1 MTDVWRVSASIIFM
15 VWTTK
20 KFRLAD
26 CQAVS
31 IWTLCSDWSRTEWFK
46 AGSCV
51 FMSRT
56 GWSCGWMMLSGGSSS
71 PSYCWSSCFCGG
83 RLLTTKGKHAD
94 DLIVFLPNPSQL
106 SCSRS
111 SKAASW
117 PHTCALCVG
126 MRSHRLSMTR
136 TMRRLKSS
144 WCLQTS
150 VSHTLLSVCMSWGFS
165 VGRCYCI
172 VSKLC
177 WVN

>member
-1 MTDVWRVSASIIFM
+1 MACFSLHYFHGLDNEEVPVS
-15 VWTTK
+15 
-20 KFRLAD
+20 RLSGGE
-26 CQAVS
+26 CLNSLSLQ
-31 IWTLCSDWSRTEWFK
+31 LCSDWSRTKWFK
-46 AGSCV
+46 TGLCV

-83 RLLTTKGKHAD
+83 RLPTTKGKHTED
-94 DLIVFLPNPSQL
+94 FIVFLPNPSQL
-106 SCSRS
+106 SCSLS

-126 MRSHRLSMTR
+126 MRSHRLSMTQ

-150 VSHTLLSVCMSWGFS
+150 VSHTFLCLYVLSFS
-165 VGRCYCI
+165 P
-172 VSKLC
+172 
-177 WVN
+177 